1 MKKKIAVQVDFLGNA
16 MIKCVYCCCCCGCV
30 TVLFCCF
37 LGLVIGFIERRQQA
51 FIFHSMI
58 LNASLAIALSF
69 ASLSFCTK
77 DHFLSFFVQ
86 YFCKDCISATT
97 SFNARRE
104 FFVCRCIIIIKL
116 CFRFIYSVSSKTHNS
131 KPLFH
136 SLIQPHKHTHTHRHT
151 DIIFSSLFFHSMCNK
166 RTQLKHMSDIHFCL
180 FSVSLLARSS
190 SLSFFVLDLCSVLH
204 CCFVSLFFFVFPSY
218 CLFYT
223 CFARLLWSCRVR
235 RRENEKSLASFPF
248 SPVVPCDYIFTS
260 FFFSFT
266 ESMLWDKRYLLFMHI
281 LHITHFFLV
290 FTLRRTASPCVV
302 NSDCI
307 RILVAVFS
315 LCAWCVQQFK

>member
-1 MKKKIAVQVDFLGNA
+1 MCLLLLLLWLRYSFVLLLSWFGHRFHRTTTTGFHFPFNDTECQSCHCIIICFTQFL
-16 MIKCVYCCCCCGCV
+16 Y
-30 TVLFCCF
+30 
-37 LGLVIGFIERRQQA
+37 ERP
-51 FIFHSMI
+51 
-58 LNASLAIALSF
+58 
-69 ASLSFCTK
+69 
-77 DHFLSFFVQ
+77 FLSSFVQ

-190 SLSFFVLDLCSVLH
+190 SLYFFVLDLCSVLH
-204 CCFVSLFFFVFPSY
+204 CCFVSLFFSVFPSY

-223 CFARLLWSCRVR
+223 CFARLL
-235 RRENEKSLASFPF
+235 
-248 SPVVPCDYIFTS
+248 
-260 FFFSFT
+260 
-266 ESMLWDKRYLLFMHI
+266 
-281 LHITHFFLV
+281 
-290 FTLRRTASPCVV
+290 
-302 NSDCI
+302 
-307 RILVAVFS
+307 
-315 LCAWCVQQFK
+315 